1 MATVPVGFDGVL
13 QWSATLNADPSAAA
27 GLATLS
33 GCRDVNATI
42 SVNAAEVTDRDS
54 RFKRYCPNMIDV
66 EASATVTYN
75 ASTNDFVQKCIDRDV
90 MTIAVLH
97 SSGGEGLYF
106 TGQCF
111 SADFAQPL
119 EDGMTL
125 NLTFAPVYD
134 SVGGAP
140 TWS

>member
-1 MATVPVGFDGVL
+1 MATVPVGFDGLL
-13 QWSATLNADPSAAA
+13 QWSATLNADPSAAT
-27 GLATLS
+27 GLADIA

-54 RFKRYCPNMIDV
+54 RFKRYCPSMIDCEV
-66 EASATVTYN
+66 SATVTYN
-75 ASTNDFVQKCIDRDV
+75 ASTKVFVQKCIDRDV
-90 MTIAVLH
+90 MTIACLH

-111 SADFAQPL
+111 TADFSQPL

-125 NLTFAPVYD
+125 SLTFAPVYD
-134 SVGGAP
+134 SVGGEP
-140 TWS
+140 TWG